1 MLPVDRL
8 LLLRRMMISASPGA
22 TIVEKNVSRQVDAG
36 SGQRAVDAI
45 TPTAPSDDLEK
56 TMRDVGL
63 RLTSSLPAMS
73 RRELLRGAAGVGLM
87 AAGAMSPLRAFAATQ
102 VNWLGWQGYD
112 EPIKVGTFLK
122 DNDIE
127 LAATYLASNDEIV
140 TKLAAGAP
148 IDIVTPYM
156 GYIPYMREADLIQ
169 PIQEEKVPN
178 LAKVMDVFRNDKN
191 IFSDGKHWGVPLSWG
206 GGPMV
211 YDPAVVTPTSWF
223 DLEKPEFKGKI
234 AIMDEA
240 LGMMLTTSIMVSGAE
255 VASLVT
261 PKQLEEIKKYLI
273 KLKKEHARAIFPSSG
288 DAADAMARGEVAMTL
303 GGAEWLPAIVAEKKK
318 LAYLYP
324 KEGCFAFI
332 DSYVIPKSAPNVDL
346 AHALANQELTIEGQK
361 ALTVNNYA
369 VVTKEAADA
378 LEGPAK
384 AMYPYDN
391 IAEFE
396 KLCHFFP
403 MTPTETDGSI
413 AAWPDWLAAWQE
425 VKAA

>member
-1 MLPVDRL
+1 
-8 LLLRRMMISASPGA
+8 
-22 TIVEKNVSRQVDAG
+22 
-36 SGQRAVDAI
+36 
-45 TPTAPSDDLEK
+45 
-56 TMRDVGL
+56 MRDTGL
-63 RLTSSLPAMS
+63 RMVSSLPAMS
-73 RRELLRGAAGVGLM
+73 RRELLRHGAAAAAGV
-87 AAGAMSPLRAFAATQ
+87 AAVGAMRPHRALAATQ

-112 EPIKVGTFLK
+112 EPIKVGTFLA

-140 TKLAAGAP
+140 TKLAAQAP

-169 PIQEEKVPN
+169 PIDPAKVPN
-178 LAKVMDVFRNDKN
+178 LPKVMPVFLNDSN
-191 IFSDGKHWGVPLSWG
+191 IFSDGQHWGVPLSWG

-211 YDPAVVTPTSWF
+211 YDPAVVQPTSWF

-255 VASLVT
+255 VASLIT
-261 PKQLEEIKKYLI
+261 PAQLEEVKKYLI
-273 KLKKEHARAIFPSSG
+273 KLKKEHARAIFPSYG
-288 DAADAMARGEVAMTL
+288 EAADAMARGEVVMTL
-303 GGAEWLPAIVAEKKK
+303 GGAEWLPAIVAEKAK
-318 LAYLYP
+318 LAYTYP

-332 DSYVIPKSAPNVDL
+332 DSYVIPRSSPNPDI
-346 AHALANQELTIEGQK
+346 AHLLANQELTIEGQV
-361 ALTVNNYA
+361 ALTTFNYA
-369 VVTKEAADA
+369 VVTKEAADT
-378 LEGPAK
+378 LSGPART
-384 AMYPYDN
+384 MYPYDN

-425 VKAA
+425 IVAA

>member
-1 MLPVDRL
+1 MLDH
-8 LLLRRMMISASPGA
+8 
-22 TIVEKNVSRQVDAG
+22 
-36 SGQRAVDAI
+36 
-45 TPTAPSDDLEK
+45 
-56 TMRDVGL
+56 GL
-63 RLTSSLPAMS
+63 RIASSLPVLS
-73 RRELLRGAAGVGLM
+73 RRELLRTAAGVGLF
-87 AAGAMSPLRAFAATQ
+87 ATGVMSPRAAFAATQ

-112 EPIKVGTFLK
+112 DPLKTGDFLAK
-122 DNDIE
+122 NDIE

-169 PIQEEKVPN
+169 AIDSAKVPN
-178 LAKVMDVFRNDKN
+178 LGKVRDVFRNDKN
-191 IFSDGKHWGVPLSWG
+191 IFSDGKQWGVPLSWG

-223 DLEKPEFKGKI
+223 DLERPEFKGKI

-261 PKQLEEIKKYLI
+261 PKQLAEIKKYLI
-273 KLKKEHARAIFPSSG
+273 KLKKEHARAIFPSYG
-288 DAADAMARGEVAMTL
+288 EAADAMARGEVVMSL

-332 DSYVIPKSAPNVDL
+332 DSYVIPKSAPHVDL
-346 AHALANQELTIEGQK
+346 AHAMANQQLTVEGQL
-361 ALTVNNYA
+361 ALTKNNYA
-369 VVTKEAADA
+369 VVTEEAAAA

-384 AMYPYDN
+384 TMYPYDN

-396 KLCHFFP
+396 KLNHFFP
-403 MTPTETDGSI
+403 MTPTTTDGSI

-425 VKAA
+425 VLAA